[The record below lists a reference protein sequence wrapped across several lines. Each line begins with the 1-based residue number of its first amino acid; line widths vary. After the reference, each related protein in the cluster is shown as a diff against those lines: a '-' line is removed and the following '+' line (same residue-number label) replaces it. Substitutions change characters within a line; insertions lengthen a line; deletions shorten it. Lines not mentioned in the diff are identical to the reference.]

1 MKGRGANA
9 PLPFF
14 CSAAMR
20 VSINSENDHA
30 VPHPDIN
37 LLVAWS
43 PHQFCALRVALIKR
57 RHPRGLSLSHASIA
71 PVEKLDRLNLYTH
84 TATHG
89 SQIDYRSSPCSLLT
103 VLSSL

>member
-14 CSAAMR
+14 CSTAVR

-57 RHPRGLSLSHASIA
+57 RCPQGLLLSHASIA
-71 PVEKLDRLNLYTH
+71 SVEY
-84 TATHG
+84 
-89 SQIDYRSSPCSLLT
+89 LT
-103 VLSSL
+103 DSTFIPTLPPMAAKSITDLHHALS